1 MNPQKHIF
9 ILVFLTLNFSYVLSQ
24 DIKLCPQTQNKKA
37 QKLADEAVSQSKNI
51 SNYEKVKKLCE
62 QSAEEDTGYAMPM
75 LVLGDMAFRKKEFIV
90 MYTAYKRMI
99 EICADA
105 SAIAHYRCAN
115 YLYEKK
121 EYDEAAK
128 YFKSF
133 LSFAVADEKLNKDAE
148 LKIFR
153 ATQFENPVPFN
164 PQVVKGL
171 STPDPEYLA
180 IISPDNELC
189 FFTRRFEYKGKNML
203 TPTSVEKFM
212 MSEYKNGAWTAGEM
226 MPFPFNKSNSGNEGG
241 ATVTIDNKHLF
252 FTVNTKG
259 NFDIYTSTL
268 GERGWS
274 EPTNLSEKVNDPKQW
289 DSQPCITSDGKTLYF
304 STFRDTTNY
313 TSDIYKTT
321 RKNGGEWGSPVRLS
335 DDVNTSGN
343 EKSPFMFPDNRTF
356 YFSSDSLPGMG
367 GYDIYVCKIDD
378 KGKWGKPVNLG
389 YPINTDKDELGFFV
403 STDGKKGYFASNN
416 LSNNGGYDIFSFDL
430 NKEVQPEK
438 VLFVKGQLKDEMSEI
453 PMAAKIELKNV
464 ATQETTEVEYDL
476 NTGKYASVVLF
487 RDDYIMT
494 VKGKDAAFTSAYFE
508 KSDTALSKPATVNLE
523 VKKIKVGE
531 SYTLNNI
538 YFASDSY
545 VLKDGSK
552 EVVKDF
558 ATFLKEYP
566 TIKVAING
574 YTDNIGVAAEN
585 IVLSRQRAKAVYDFI
600 ISFGIA
606 PSRLTYDG
614 FGQNKPVAANNNEE
628 GRAKN
633 RRTEFVIMAK

>member
-1 MNPQKHIF
+1 MKTSKHFSLLICLIF
-9 ILVFLTLNFSYVLSQ
+9 NFSCVFSQ
-24 DIKLCPQTQNKKA
+24 DIKLCPKTQNKKA
-37 QKLADEAVSQSKNI
+37 EKLADDAESQAKNI

-62 QSAEEDTGYAMPM
+62 QSAEEDTGYAKPM
-75 LVLGDMAFRKKEFIV
+75 LVLGDMAFRKKEYGV
-90 MYTAYKRMI
+90 MYTSYKRMI

-121 EYDEAAK
+121 DYEEAAK

-133 LSFAVADEKLNKDAE
+133 LSFAIADEKLNKDAE

-153 ATQFENPVPFN
+153 ATQFANPVPFN

-212 MSEYKNGAWTAGEM
+212 MSEYKNGEWTQGEM
-226 MPFPFNKSNSGNEGG
+226 MSFPFNKSNSGNEGG

-252 FTVNTKG
+252 FTVNNKG
-259 NFDIYTSTL
+259 NFDIYTSDL

-274 EPTNLSEKVNDPKQW
+274 EPANVSEKVNDSKQW
-289 DSQPCITSDGKTLYF
+289 DSQPCISSDGKALYF
-304 STFRDTTNY
+304 STFRDTVNY
-313 TSDIYKTT
+313 TSDIYKTI
-321 RKNGGEWGSPVRLS
+321 RKSGGEWAPPLRLS
-335 DDVNTSGN
+335 DAINTTGN
-343 EKSPFMFPDNRTF
+343 EKTPFMFPDNRTF
-356 YFSSDSLPGMG
+356 YFSSDCLPGMG
-367 GYDIYVCKIDD
+367 GYDIFVCKIDSN
-378 KGKWGKPVNLG
+378 GKWGKPVNLG
-389 YPINTDKDELGFFV
+389 YPINTDKDELGFFA

-416 LSNNGGYDIFSFDL
+416 LSSNGGYDIYSFDL
-430 NKEVQPEK
+430 NKEVQPER
-438 VLFVKGQLKDEMSEI
+438 VLFVKGELRDEKNEI
-453 PMAAKIELKNV
+453 PLAAKIELKNV
-464 ATQETTEVEYDL
+464 NTKETTEVEYDL

-487 RDDYIMT
+487 KDDYIMT
-494 VKGKDAAFTSAYFE
+494 VKDKDAAFTSAYFA
-508 KSDTALSKPATVNLE
+508 KDDTTLSKPATINLE

-538 YFASDSY
+538 YFSSESY
-545 VLKDGSK
+545 ILKDGSK
-552 EVVKDF
+552 EVIKDF
-558 ATFLKEYP
+558 AEFLKQSP

-574 YTDNIGVAAEN
+574 HTDNLGVAAEN

-600 ISFGIA
+600 VSCGINA
-606 PSRLTYDG
+606 SRLTYDG
-614 FGQNKPVAANNNEE
+614 FGQSKPVAENATEN

-633 RRTEFVIMAK
+633 RRTEFVITAK

>member
-1 MNPQKHIF
+1 MKTSKHFF
-9 ILVFLTLNFSYVLSQ
+9 ISVFLIFNFSFIFSQ
-24 DIKLCPQTQNKKA
+24 DIKLCPKTQNKKA
-37 QKLADEAVSQSKNI
+37 EKLADDAESQAKNI

-62 QSAEEDTGYAMPM
+62 QSAEEDTGYAKPM
-75 LVLGDMAFRKKEFIV
+75 LVLGDLAFRKKEYGV
-90 MYTAYKRMI
+90 MYTSYKRMI

-105 SAIAHYRCAN
+105 SAMAHYRCAN

-121 EYDEAAK
+121 DYDEAAK

-133 LSFAVADEKLNKDAE
+133 LSFAIADEKLNKDAE

-153 ATQFENPVPFN
+153 ATQFANPVPFN

-212 MSEYKNGAWTAGEM
+212 MSEYKNGEWTQGEM

-252 FTVNTKG
+252 FTVNNKG
-259 NFDIYTSTL
+259 NFDIYTSDF

-274 EPTNLSEKVNDPKQW
+274 EPANVGEKVNDIKQW
-289 DSQPCITSDGKTLYF
+289 DSQPCISSDGKALYF
-304 STFRDTTNY
+304 STFRDTVNY
-313 TSDIYKTT
+313 TSDIYKTI
-321 RKNGGEWGSPVRLS
+321 RKSGGEWAPPVRLS
-335 DDVNTSGN
+335 DAINTTGN
-343 EKSPFMFPDNRTF
+343 EKTPFMFPDNRTF

-367 GYDIYVCKIDD
+367 GYDIFVCKIDNN
-378 KGKWGKPVNLG
+378 GKWGKPVNLG
-389 YPINTDKDELGFFV
+389 YPINTDKDELGFFA

-416 LSNNGGYDIFSFDL
+416 LSSNGGYDIYSFDL
-430 NKEVQPEK
+430 NKEVQPER
-438 VLFVKGQLKDEMSEI
+438 VLFVKGELRDEKNEI
-453 PMAAKIELKNV
+453 PLAAKIELKNV
-464 ATQETTEVEYDL
+464 NTKETTEVEYDL

-487 RDDYIMT
+487 KDDYIMT
-494 VKGKDAAFTSAYFE
+494 VKDKDAAFTSAYFA
-508 KSDTALSKPATVNLE
+508 KDDTTLSKPATINLE

-538 YFASDSY
+538 YFSSESY
-545 VLKDGSK
+545 ILKDGSK
-552 EVVKDF
+552 EVIKDF
-558 ATFLKEYP
+558 AEFLKQSP

-574 YTDNIGVAAEN
+574 HTDNLGVAAEN

-600 ISFGIA
+600 VSCGINSA
-606 PSRLTYDG
+606 RLTYDG
-614 FGQNKPVAANNNEE
+614 FGQSKPVAENATEN

-633 RRTEFVIMAK
+633 RRTEFVITAK